1 MLCTPGTA
9 GWAGTASE
17 HAFSVLAVPDAY
29 VYVLRC
35 ADDSLY
41 TGWTVDLDK
50 RLDMHNSGKGARYTR
65 SRLPV
70 SLFAS
75 LELNDKSAAM
85 REEAR
90 VKALS
95 RLEKL
100 ALAKSWPAPARSG
113 NSA

>member
-1 MLCTPGTA
+1 MLCTPGTEPEA
-9 GWAGTASE
+9 GSASE
-17 HAFSVLAVPDAY
+17 RPSTVTSVPGAH
-29 VYVLRC
+29 VYILRC
-35 ADDSLY
+35 DDDSLY

-50 RLDMHNSGKGARYTR
+50 RLESHNAGNGAKYTR

-75 LELNDKSAAM
+75 IELHDKSAAM

-95 RLEKL
+95 RSEKL
-100 ALAKSWPAPARSG
+100 RLARSWPAPANPG
-113 NSA
+113 

>member
-1 MLCTPGTA
+1 MLCTPGTETQAA
-9 GWAGTASE
+9 GLSE
-17 HAFSVLAVPDAY
+17 RPFTVWPVSAAY
-29 VYVLRC
+29 VYILSC
-35 ADDSLY
+35 DDGSLY

-50 RLDMHNSGKGARYTR
+50 RLESHNSGAGAKYTR

-75 LELNDKSAAM
+75 LELDVKSAAM

-95 RLEKL
+95 RPEKL
-100 ALAKSWPAPARSG
+100 ALAKS
-113 NSA
+113 